1 MPSMRTGRDSRRRGA
16 TRRRVRRRRDG
27 PRIDWTGFDRW
38 LDRVVVVAVGVA
50 LLVGVAALLLTLL
63 I

>member
-16 TRRRVRRRRDG
+16 TRRHARRRWDWSRV
-27 PRIDWTGFDRW
+27 DWTGFDRW
-38 LDRVVVVAVGVA
+38 LDRLVVVALSVA
-50 LLVGVAALLLTLL
+50 LLVGGIALLLTLL